1 MCKLNV
7 IQYVHFKICQVRSTT
22 SFIVLQIF
30 YSFYNESILFVHVLR
45 ILQITSSE
53 ESLLPH
59 CHYYKDATETNT
71 SYVCLRLQN
80 LSLSRMGS
88 IKNLLWV
95 QMLDL
100 SHNELR
106 SLEGKTSIINNFA
119 ITCLFPPLKY
129 HYDLALLL
137 PSVVSMCSNMQLC
150 LILYLLTPIF
160 WL

>member
-1 MCKLNV
+1 M
-7 IQYVHFKICQVRSTT
+7 
-22 SFIVLQIF
+22 
-30 YSFYNESILFVHVLR
+30 
-45 ILQITSSE
+45 TSSE

-59 CHYYKDATETNT
+59 CHYYKDATETDT

-106 SLEGKTSIINNFA
+106 SIEGKTSIIYNFA
-119 ITCLFPPLKY
+119 ITCFFPPLKY

-150 LILYLLTPIF
+150 LILYLLSGTPIF